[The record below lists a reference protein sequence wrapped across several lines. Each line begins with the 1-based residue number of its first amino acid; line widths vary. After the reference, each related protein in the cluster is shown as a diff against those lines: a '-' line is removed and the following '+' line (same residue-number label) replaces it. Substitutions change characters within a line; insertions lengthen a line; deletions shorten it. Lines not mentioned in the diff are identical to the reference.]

1 MNTHKLADILE
12 STGDELQVLASD
24 KLRRLAYTI
33 DDAEECIARLMLEV
47 NRLTIRLE
55 EKEMSGLNKRMAE
68 EMADLYQKKLQRDYD
83 SLVAEN
89 LRKDKQI
96 ADMEYR
102 VKTLE
107 YHVRRLS
114 DQLRLK
120 TEIDNTDDGRC

>member
-1 MNTHKLADILE
+1 MNTHELADILE

-24 KLRRLAYTI
+24 KLRRLAHTI
-33 DDAEECIARLMLEV
+33 DDAEACIARLMLEV

-55 EKEMSGLNKRMAE
+55 EKEMSGLNARMAE

-89 LRKDKQI
+89 LRKDRQI